1 MYGQGNY
8 AAQFGRGPHT
18 PMPPLQQRPVA
29 SPSPSLQ
36 QGPSAS
42 QHSTTQQG
50 PPPFQ
55 HYVGH
60 SGSFVYQNPPP
71 LPVQQGPPFQVPTH
85 GMMNAGLSY
94 LPPPPPLPQQVR
106 GSPSVIHPYPTAQ
119 QNSQWTQNKHHIP
132 TPVPPPLGPPPPGPS
147 GTEMFWTLIPPRVSS
162 TPPSQEHTP
171 YRGPIHLPQPGS
183 LQGTQQIP
191 SLPPPPPP
199 RTANLFTPV
208 PFGSFVHSVHQ
219 DSSVQPTVA
228 VPPPPPLPSSPPP
241 LPPSPPPPTSPL
253 PSFGTLSST
262 PSLTPT
268 DLSHN
273 SKSGPTSNLFG
284 VEVKASDSVDKVVN
298 TSQMRGDALA
308 CDDYKNPE
316 GGTSYESGSP
326 LEENLSDVEGTQL
339 DLPPPPP
346 KPEEEKVVRRIEVL
360 CRFIAKS
367 GPSFEDMARQKECGN
382 PEFEFLFGGEPGS
395 EAAVAHEYF
404 EWMKNKCVLACK
416 SQHEHNNLTLRPLRI
431 GTSMQTSILMDA
443 DVSHSPCDSDMDM
456 EDDITQPGEE
466 HQVYN
471 SFENLNSEAV
481 LIPKESGI
489 QEQSRA
495 SQNAIEQSLCKN
507 AISGSSGLAER
518 EKGSELFLDHDHFT
532 YGRSLPNVDNSVVN
546 SAGVAECPSISNLE
560 KSSIP
565 PLEESSQ
572 SNASA
577 AAACTDSKKFPG
589 ELIKGAS
596 PFRLLQDYA
605 SDDSSE
611 DDDKPCLED
620 VSPIRASPSPTAG
633 GTSLNRDTGNS
644 LQTDPGLKSL
654 SSPDVAVGSFSETVV
669 TCSLRVPSNA
679 LEIFPE
685 SQRNSWDA
693 NITSIATGENEE
705 LIENNNKNQVSTEYA
720 VPPKELQQ
728 KVALDGLHNA
738 APESGKSQCQKE
750 DLKYTSTLRK
760 VDEFGRLVREGASD
774 SDSDDLQY
782 TGRRRKRGRTWSRSP
797 SPEDRRRRSPR
808 RRKDKRSRSRSWSP
822 KKRSSRSRSPSHRH
836 GGESSGDKMRRDKG
850 QLLECFDFLRGRC
863 YRGAFCRYM
872 HHDKSD
878 GARCYRSKQQHV
890 EVPPVSR
897 TSDFHKETEKAHP
910 RRSVHD
916 QDMTGSSFGALEDGS
931 MDREKESVF
940 AQGVQTIISDQENKS
955 LVTGVVKSERSTEV
969 NAVVREIRDIKD
981 EILEPMTELLD
992 DDNCLEMV
1000 ETVQSVDGSPSRLL
1014 TDSGAPKSPGDGSH
1028 GMASSLD
1035 NLVIPQ
1041 SQANPSIPVLQ
1052 NAHHQS
1058 LDADESS
1065 TPGSLLVQSSKSF
1078 QKQLPISAP
1087 HLNKTSPIQS
1097 YPATSS
1103 IGQTFSCDGFSSQAL
1118 PPKDLIPLTTSAVNF
1133 SDHRSQL
1140 PPALPSLSQ
1149 STSTPLP
1156 PQMPGE
1162 IMPPTSN
1169 FPSLYPPMGNCLPNR
1184 ASLQNQHSH
1193 FSVPPNSS
1201 SLPPPPP
1208 PRPPFVNNSTV
1219 TATIAMQ
1226 GAPWLQ
1232 FHQNF
1237 MPPRNDSSTQTFVRP
1252 YPPQPPAH
1260 SQTGELQHHNYSLM
1274 MEQELPRSSS
1284 HMEDFRPNP
1293 LPMGNSMSQPCGG
1306 TGLVGERFPRF
1317 PVQGLNPSFA
1327 QGNTSVQS
1335 LLFMGDSAVRRI
1347 QSLPGDNLPSD
1358 EYPTSFQKYPQLQQQ
1373 WPLYGLH
1380 RPEADNRTLNIG
1392 DYQNVN
1398 STMSRYTSDL
1408 IDKNQLSH
1416 LSDFGGTRISNHYNP
1431 YASTFEQPL
1440 PSKISKFSFDVV
1452 KQEKDIMQ
1460 EKDIKQ
1466 EDIKREKEIKQEKD
1480 MPYSNQYDPI
1490 FDSIEPSSNSFEKLD
1505 HGQRRE
1511 LMLRLS
1517 GSRKLLDVEVNK
1529 KQKEV
1534 EAIVGTTSIKSENDE
1549 YSETADAEVGDVD
1562 DVSASNPLD
1571 DADIAVGEVEID
1583 QIKTSG
1589 KSKKSKDSR
1598 SMKLFK
1604 VSLANFVKE
1613 MLKPS
1618 WRQGNMSKEAFKTIV
1633 KKTVDKVSGAMKSHH
1648 IPKSQEKIN
1657 QYIDSS
1663 QRKLTKLVMG
1673 YVHKYAKG

>member
-42 QHSTTQQG
+42 QPSTTQQG

-60 SGSFVYQNPPP
+60 SGSFVYQHPPP
-71 LPVQQGPPFQVPTH
+71 LPVQQGPPFQVPTR
-85 GMMNAGLSY
+85 GVMNAGLSY
-94 LPPPPPLPQQVR
+94 LPPPPPPPLPQQVR
-106 GSPSVIHPYPTAQ
+106 GSPSVVHPYPTAP

-132 TPVPPPLGPPPPGPS
+132 TPVPPSLGPPPTGPS
-147 GTEMFWTLIPPRVSS
+147 GTEMFRTLIPPRVSS

-171 YRGPIHLPQPGS
+171 YRGPIHLPQPG
-183 LQGTQQIP
+183 
-191 SLPPPPPP
+191 
-199 RTANLFTPV
+199 
-208 PFGSFVHSVHQ
+208 
-219 DSSVQPTVA
+219 
-228 VPPPPPLPSSPPP
+228 
-241 LPPSPPPPTSPL
+241 
-253 PSFGTLSST
+253 
-262 PSLTPT
+262 
-268 DLSHN
+268 
-273 SKSGPTSNLFG
+273 
-284 VEVKASDSVDKVVN
+284 
-298 TSQMRGDALA
+298 GDALA

-326 LEENLSDVEGTQL
+326 LEEDLSDMEGTQL

-360 CRFIAKS
+360 CCFIAKS

-404 EWMKNKCVLACK
+404 EWMKNKCVLECK

-431 GTSMQTSILMDA
+431 GTSMQTSSLMDA
-443 DVSHSPCDSDMDM
+443 GVSHSPCDSDMDM

-471 SFENLNSEAV
+471 SFVSLNSEAV
-481 LIPKESGI
+481 LIPKESDI

-532 YGRSLPNVDNSVVN
+532 YGRSLPNVDSSVVN
-546 SAGVAECPSISNLE
+546 SAGAAECPSISNLE

-577 AAACTDSKKFPG
+577 AAAGTGSKKFPG
-589 ELIKGAS
+589 ELIEGAS

-633 GTSLNRDTGNS
+633 GTSLNRDTGNN
-644 LQTDPGLKSL
+644 LQRDPGLKSL
-654 SSPDVAVGSFSETVV
+654 SSPDVAVGTFSETVV

-693 NITSIATGENEE
+693 NITSIAGENEE

-728 KVALDGLHNA
+728 KIALDGLHNA

-750 DLKYTSTLRK
+750 DLKYTSTLQK
-760 VDEFGRLVREGASD
+760 VDEFGRLIREGASD

-808 RRKDKRSRSRSWSP
+808 RRKEKRSRSRSWSP
-822 KKRSSRSRSPSHRH
+822 KKRSSRSRSPSHRR

-916 QDMTGSSFGALEDGS
+916 QDMNSFGALEEGS
-931 MDREKESVF
+931 MDREKVSVF

-969 NAVVREIRDIKD
+969 NAVVREIRDITN

-992 DDNCLEMV
+992 DDNCLEMM

-1014 TDSGAPKSPGDGSH
+1014 TDSGAPKSPGDVSH
-1028 GMASSLD
+1028 GMTSSLD

-1078 QKQLPISAP
+1078 QKQLPVSAP

-1097 YPATSS
+1097 YTATSS

-1118 PPKDLIPLTTSAVNF
+1118 SPKELIPRTISAVNF
-1133 SDHRSQL
+1133 SDHRLQL

-1156 PQMPGE
+1156 PPPQMPGE
-1162 IMPPTSN
+1162 IMPPTSI
-1169 FPSLYPPMGNCLPNR
+1169 FPSLYPSMVNCLPNH
-1184 ASLQNQHSH
+1184 ASLQSQHSH

-1208 PRPPFVNNSTV
+1208 PPPRPPFVNNST
-1219 TATIAMQ
+1219 
-1226 GAPWLQ
+1226 
-1232 FHQNF
+1232 
-1237 MPPRNDSSTQTFVRP
+1237 TFVRP

-1293 LPMGNSMSQPCGG
+1293 LPMGNSTSQPCGG
-1306 TGLVGERFPRF
+1306 TGLVWRTLPTVSSTGFNPF
-1317 PVQGLNPSFA
+1317 ICPGKHICSICAFYGGLS
-1327 QGNTSVQS
+1327 SEE
-1335 LLFMGDSAVRRI
+1335 RI

-1358 EYPTSFQKYPQLQQQ
+1358 EYPMSFQKYPQLQQQ
-1373 WPLYGLH
+1373 RPLYGLH
-1380 RPEADNRTLNIG
+1380 RPEVDNHTLNIEFRTTTILMHPLLSSHYPPKSPNSASMLSNKKRTSCKRRTSNKRTLNEK
-1392 DYQNVN
+1392 
-1398 STMSRYTSDL
+1398 R
-1408 IDKNQLSH
+1408 K
-1416 LSDFGGTRISNHYNP
+1416 SN
-1431 YASTFEQPL
+1431 
-1440 PSKISKFSFDVV
+1440 K
-1452 KQEKDIMQ
+1452 
-1460 EKDIKQ
+1460 
-1466 EDIKREKEIKQEKD
+1466 KRTCHTVSSMIQF
-1480 MPYSNQYDPI
+1480 

-1511 LMLRLS
+1511 LLLRLS

-1663 QRKLTKLVMG
+1663 QRKLTKLVMDQQRFAIKIELLG
-1673 YVHKYAKG
+1673 GVFGVDPQSKVTGGSSLHRMDVGETSNAWK